1 MAGASRCLVFW
12 AVSRSLLR
20 CRSHRECG
28 HAGGHTGLP
37 PAETARP
44 VRRERPP
51 VGSSTRNDCFLVV
64 EDRSSQRCMAGSP
77 PIIYLNNAATTWPK
91 PPEVLEAVRQSL
103 ALPVFGSGRTT
114 GSQGEDYVTLARE
127 ALASLLAAD
136 PPEHVVFTQNA
147 TDSLNLL
154 IQGFLAGCEAGCRVI
169 TTALDHNSV
178 LRPLHE
184 LERQGR
190 IRLTVLPFE
199 DGAVSPES
207 VEAAVTPDTRLMVTA
222 HGSNVLGSVQ
232 DVSGIGE
239 VLHDHGVF
247 FIVDG
252 AQTAGHIPVDL
263 RALPVDAYVFTGHKG
278 LFGIPGTGGFYLRDP
293 ESVAP
298 VRYGGTGTDSFSL
311 FQPPGMPERFEAGT
325 HNHPGLA
332 ALAAGANY
340 IASIGVA
347 AIAEKAERQTA
358 FLIRELKKEPNVTV
372 YNEHPSLPIISFN
385 IQGMENDDVGF
396 ILARAYGVVART
408 GLHCAPLVHRAI
420 DDGIGSVRLSLSWFT
435 TDEECRTTARAV
447 QEIARNANSSIG
459 SS

>member
-1 MAGASRCLVFW
+1 MANTL
-12 AVSRSLLR
+12 
-20 CRSHRECG
+20 
-28 HAGGHTGLP
+28 
-37 PAETARP
+37 
-44 VRRERPP
+44 
-51 VGSSTRNDCFLVV
+51 
-64 EDRSSQRCMAGSP
+64 

-91 PPEVLEAVRQSL
+91 PPEVLEVVRQSL

-114 GSQGEDYVTLARE
+114 GSQGEDYITLARE
-127 ALASLLAAD
+127 ALSGLLNAD

-147 TDSLNLL
+147 TDSLNIL
-154 IQGFLAGCEAGCRVI
+154 IQGFLAANGDGCHVL

-199 DGAVSPES
+199 DSAVRPET
-207 VEAAVTPDTRLMVTA
+207 VEAAITPETRLMVTA

-232 DVSGIGE
+232 DVPRIGE

-263 RALPVDAYVFTGHKG
+263 GALPADAYVFTGHKG
-278 LFGIPGTGGFYLRDP
+278 LLGIPGTGGFYLRDL

-311 FQPPGMPERFEAGT
+311 YQPREMPERFETGT
-325 HNHPGLA
+325 HNYPGLA

-340 IASIGVA
+340 VASIGMK

-358 FLIRELKKEPNVTV
+358 FLVRELKEEPNVTV
-372 YNEHPSLPIISFN
+372 YNESPSLPIVSFN
-385 IQGMENDDVGF
+385 IDGVENDDVGF
-396 ILARAYGVVART
+396 ILARAYGIVART

-420 DDGIGSVRLSLSWFT
+420 DGGRGSVRLSLSWFT
-435 TDEECRTTARAV
+435 TDEECRTAARAV
-447 QEIARNANSSIG
+447 KEIARNANSSVG

>member
-1 MAGASRCLVFW
+1 MA
-12 AVSRSLLR
+12 
-20 CRSHRECG
+20 E
-28 HAGGHTGLP
+28 
-37 PAETARP
+37 
-44 VRRERPP
+44 
-51 VGSSTRNDCFLVV
+51 
-64 EDRSSQRCMAGSP
+64 SP

-114 GSQGEDYVTLARE
+114 GSQGEDYITLARE

-154 IQGFLAGCEAGCRVI
+154 IQGFLAGKEAGCHVI

-178 LRPLHE
+178 LRPLYE
-184 LERQGR
+184 LERQHC
-190 IRLTVLPFE
+190 IRLTVLSVE

-207 VEAAVTPDTRLMVTA
+207 VEAAITSDTRLMVTA

-232 DVSGIGE
+232 DISRIGE

-252 AQTAGHIPVDL
+252 AQTAGHIPINL
-263 RALPVDAYVFTGHKG
+263 RKLPADAYVFTGHKG

-298 VRYGGTGTDSFSL
+298 VRYGGTGTDSFL
-311 FQPPGMPERFEAGT
+311 LTHPRGMPERFESGT
-325 HNHPGLA
+325 HNYPGLA
-332 ALAAGANY
+332 ALAAGASY
-340 IASIGVA
+340 VASVGVT
-347 AIAEKAERQTA
+347 AIMEKAERQTA
-358 FLIRELKKEPNVTV
+358 FLIRELKEEPNITV
-372 YNEHPSLPIISFN
+372 YNASPSLPIVSFN
-385 IQGMENDDVGF
+385 IRGMENDDVGF

-420 DDGIGSVRLSLSWFT
+420 DGGKGSVRLSLSWLT
-435 TDEECRTTARAV
+435 TDEECRIAARAV
-447 QEIARNANSSIG
+447 REIAQNADSSV
-459 SS
+459 SSP

>member
-1 MAGASRCLVFW
+1 MAR
-12 AVSRSLLR
+12 
-20 CRSHRECG
+20 
-28 HAGGHTGLP
+28 T
-37 PAETARP
+37 
-44 VRRERPP
+44 
-51 VGSSTRNDCFLVV
+51 
-64 EDRSSQRCMAGSP
+64 P

-91 PPEVLEAVRQSL
+91 PPEVLEAVKQSL

-114 GSQGEDYVTLARE
+114 GSQGEDYITLARE
-127 ALASLLAAD
+127 ALAGLLGAEL
-136 PPEHVVFTQNA
+136 PEHVVFTQNA
-147 TDSLNLL
+147 TDSLNIL
-154 IQGFLAGCEAGCRVI
+154 IQGFLAASGDGCHVL

-199 DGAVSPES
+199 DGVVRPDT
-207 VEAAVTPDTRLMVTA
+207 VEAAITPDTRLMVTA

-232 DVSGIGE
+232 DISGIGE
-239 VLHDHGVF
+239 ILHDHDIF

-263 RALPVDAYVFTGHKG
+263 KDLPADAYVFTGHKG

-293 ESVAP
+293 ESIAP

-311 FQPPGMPERFEAGT
+311 YQPREMPERFETGT
-325 HNHPGLA
+325 HNYPGLA

-340 IASIGVA
+340 IASVGVE

-358 FLIRELKKEPNVTV
+358 FLVRELKEEPNVTV
-372 YNEHPSLPIISFN
+372 YNESPVLPSVSFN
-385 IQGMENDDVGF
+385 IDGVENDDVGF
-396 ILARAYGVVART
+396 ILARAYGIVART

-420 DDGIGSVRLSLSWFT
+420 DGGRGSVRLSLSWLT
-435 TDEECRTTARAV
+435 TDEECRIAARAV
-447 QEIARNANSSIG
+447 KEIARDAHSSVG
-459 SS
+459 SA

>member
-1 MAGASRCLVFW
+1 M
-12 AVSRSLLR
+12 
-20 CRSHRECG
+20 
-28 HAGGHTGLP
+28 P
-37 PAETARP
+37 K
-44 VRRERPP
+44 
-51 VGSSTRNDCFLVV
+51 N
-64 EDRSSQRCMAGSP
+64 P
-77 PIIYLNNAATTWPK
+77 PIIYVNNAATTWPK
-91 PPEVLEAVRQSL
+91 PPEVLEAARLSL
-103 ALPVFGSGRTT
+103 ALPIFGSGRTT

-127 ALASLLAAD
+127 AVASLLAAD

-154 IQGFLAGCEAGCRVI
+154 IQGFLADKEAGCHVL
-169 TTALDHNSV
+169 TTELDHNSV

-199 DGAVSPES
+199 DGSVHPDT
-207 VEAAVTPDTRLMVTA
+207 VEAAITPDTRLMVTT

-232 DVSGIGE
+232 DVSRVGE
-239 VLHDHGVF
+239 VLHDHGVS

-252 AQTAGHIPVDL
+252 AQTAGHIPVNL
-263 RALPVDAYVFTGHKG
+263 RDLPVDAYAFTGHKG
-278 LFGIPGTGGFYLRDP
+278 LFGIAGTGGFYLRDP

-311 FQPPGMPERFEAGT
+311 FQPREMPERFESGT
-325 HNHPGLA
+325 HNYPGLA
-332 ALAAGANY
+332 ALAAGVNY

-347 AIAEKAERQTA
+347 AIAEKAERQTG
-358 FLIRELKKEPNVTV
+358 FIIGELTKEPNITV

-385 IQGMENDDVGF
+385 IRGIENDDVGF

-408 GLHCAPLVHRAI
+408 GLHCAPLLHRAI
-420 DDGIGSVRLSLSWFT
+420 DGGAGSVRLSLSWFT
-435 TDEECRTTARAV
+435 TDEECRITARAIR
-447 QEIARNANSSIG
+447 EIARNANSSVD